1 MSALIDYTL
10 DRAKVHNPGG
20 SRAATFT
27 GVTVVAGPGHT
38 ALGNFPK
45 ALDLGT
51 AGKAKV
57 DLAGLTPDAARFTVQ
72 VALKVDALPASA
84 QTVLASTLLPFSLT
98 VERSVGTPTGV
109 AVVGRVTPAAGAK
122 QGASTTFATAIAPGT
137 WHVVALAYDTDTIG
151 VYVDGALQ
159 AVHAF
164 PNGAV
169 TVAAAGSLFL
179 GTDAQGGSHFG
190 GALAAVR
197 WSDDVPA
204 DLEALL
210 DARRTAPE
218 WYLSYKDESLVL
230 AGLDLGDPRSPIT
243 WSAAIGAS
251 TQAFQNGLLMYSED
265 AGVAFEMHGA
275 IWQLYAALADTA
287 PLGALVSDETNSR
300 AAGGRKSLFTSGG
313 IYWSAG
319 TGAFPVVGHLYLSY
333 ERLNEAA
340 GLGFPTAFAD
350 AVPGGLEQVF
360 QNARLY
366 LRAGASVAHEL
377 HGAILGHFLAT
388 GATGTWGFPL
398 TDESD
403 VVRDGTALGR
413 YNELENCTI
422 YWSGATGA
430 FEVHGDIRRK
440 YRDLGGPGGQL
451 GFPTSD
457 EGDIPGA
464 PAPARFNTFQN
475 GSLLW
480 FGTFDGMIVAT
491 SFSLFLSTVN
501 TVESEGLFMGQ
512 NDVYLRAMV
521 ADGAAMIV
529 NQRWPASGDSDDH
542 NVVQPNLRLPAQ
554 GGITT
559 NRADQVLTVT
569 IDVWDSD
576 DGAPFGGGDDHLGTW
591 TTQLTMANGWGLRES
606 GGVLHSGHFSNIND
620 IVLSVQPTP
629 PPGGF
634 APNDH
639 WWAVQNKGTQDI
651 AFTDYATAFSDVDS
665 DPEWW
670 DLDDDL
676 DRLFYALV
684 VDGLARGGNCFGMSL
699 ESIYADKGQSAF
711 SLPLSRFRDWDQL
724 RQTFNVKH
732 QYQVGSAPIWWFV
745 DQFVSG
751 RTHDPKAV
759 FLETQAAAARGDDP
773 VLCLAQNADF
783 SGAPHCI
790 RPIGWDTSTSP
801 WTITVHDPNFPSTSR
816 TLQVDPNANTF
827 HYAGAGATYDGTSS
841 SGGRLHYMPFHLLS
855 SREHTPVW
863 DAILLILAGT
873 VLILGSDAETVSLTD
888 AQGNDLDAF
897 GSRAGRLEAAGAP
910 LDDLFF
916 GVHGFNAGRLVP
928 GAGASDAARVAV
940 DRAAALRPVG
950 TGPVIDDGPVHG
962 VPVHTGPIHTGPVV
976 GPVVTGTVGTPA
988 QSRPVVG
995 ELRLRRRASVR
1006 DVTLGVRPPIRVVL
1020 GSVTLK
1026 QVAAG
1031 GVTRSRV
1038 AAALAQ
1044 DPAVHGTLG
1053 DATVHEVVSNP
1064 KLVARLGTTAQA
1076 ALGALQLAAASSDY
1090 VHQVRAVRAGSL
1102 DYAVRHGLSKLHLTA
1117 PVASGET
1124 ASLALSGVGTART
1137 VLGVTAQHDKA
1148 ASLRIDQKLGVT
1160 GDSLRLT
1167 LDGVPLTGGQA
1178 AQINAKPGIG
1188 GVEVVSGGAQV
1199 DVTVS
1204 VEAVVGGRSTS
1215 HRFSVPLQDG
1225 VRIDAASVLAAGGLG
1240 VSRIGQVFGPSLSK
1254 SVLPSQ

>member
-10 DRAKVHNPGG
+10 DRAAVHNPDG

-38 ALGNFPK
+38 ALGNLPK

-57 DLAGLTPDAARFTVQ
+57 DLAGLSPDTARFTVQ
-72 VALKVDALPASA
+72 VALKLDALPTSA
-84 QTVLASTLLPFSLT
+84 QTVLASTLLPYSLT
-98 VERSVGTPTGV
+98 VERSVGTAAGA
-109 AVVGRVTPAAGAK
+109 AVVGHVTPAAGAK
-122 QGASTTFATAIAPGT
+122 HGASTTYATAISPGS
-137 WHVVALAYDTDTIG
+137 WHVVALVYDTDTIG
-151 VYVDGALQ
+151 VFVDGALQ

-164 PNGAV
+164 PRGTV
-169 TVAAAGSLFL
+169 TVASAGALFL
-179 GTDAQGGSHFG
+179 GTDAQGGSHFD

-197 WSDDVPA
+197 WSDDVPSA
-204 DLEALL
+204 LEALL
-210 DARRTAPE
+210 DAHRTAPE
-218 WYLSYKDESLVL
+218 WYLGYKEESLVL
-230 AGLDLGDPRSPIT
+230 AGLDLGDPRSPVT
-243 WSAAIGAS
+243 WSPGIGAS
-251 TQAFQNGLLMYSED
+251 TQAYQNGLLMYAED

-275 IWQLYAALADTA
+275 IWQLYTSLADPN
-287 PLGALVSDETNSR
+287 PLGALVSDETDSR
-300 AAGGRKSLFTSGG
+300 ASGGRKSLFTGGG
-313 IYWSAG
+313 IYWSAAS
-319 TGAFPVVGHLYLSY
+319 GAFPVVGHLYLSY
-333 ERLNEAA
+333 ERLDEAA

-366 LRAGASVAHEL
+366 LKTGTTVAHEL
-377 HGAILGHFLAT
+377 HGAILAHFLAT

-403 VVRDGTALGR
+403 VVRDHTPIGR
-413 YNELENCTI
+413 YNELESCTI

-464 PAPARFNTFQN
+464 PAPARYNTFQN

-491 SFSLFLSTVN
+491 SFSLFLSKVD

-521 ADGAAMIV
+521 ADGPAMIV
-529 NQRWPASGDSDDH
+529 NQRWPATGDSDDH

-634 APNDH
+634 SANDH
-639 WWAVQNKGTQDI
+639 WWAVANRGTQDI
-651 AFTDYATAFSDVDS
+651 AYADYAAAFSDVDS
-665 DPEWW
+665 SPEWW

-684 VDGLARGGNCFGMSL
+684 IDGLARGGNCFGMSL
-699 ESIYADKGQSAF
+699 ESIYVDKNQSAF
-711 SLPLSRFRDWDQL
+711 SLPLSRFGDWNQL
-724 RQTFNVKH
+724 VETFNTKH

-745 DQFVSG
+745 DQFLSG
-751 RTHDPKAV
+751 RTHDPKTV

-773 VLCLAQNADF
+773 VLCIAQNADF

-888 AQGNDLDAF
+888 LQGNDLDAF
-897 GSRAGRLEAAGAP
+897 GARGRQLET
-910 LDDLFF
+910 
-916 GVHGFNAGRLVP
+916 
-928 GAGASDAARVAV
+928 AGASLEGLFVGVNGYSAGRTTGGGRIAE
-940 DRAAALRPVG
+940 LRPAG
-950 TGPVIDDGPVHG
+950 GPVVKDPGDGPVRTPPVH
-962 VPVHTGPIHTGPVV
+962 VPPVHTGPVVTGPVATPLV
-976 GPVVTGTVGTPA
+976 G
-988 QSRPVVG
+988 RPVVG
-995 ELRLRRRASVR
+995 EVKLRRRASVQ
-1006 DVTLGVRPPIRVVL
+1006 DVTLGLRPPVRVPL

-1026 QVAAG
+1026 QVATG
-1031 GVTRSRV
+1031 GVTRSKV
-1038 AAALAQ
+1038 ATALAQ
-1044 DPAVHGTLG
+1044 DPAVSRALG
-1053 DATVHEVVSNP
+1053 DATVHEVAGNP
-1064 KLVARLGTTAQA
+1064 KLVAQLTPAAQA
-1076 ALGALQLAAASSDY
+1076 AIGALQLAATASDY
-1090 VHQVRAVRAGSL
+1090 VHQVRAVRGGNL

-1117 PVASGET
+1117 PVAAGET
-1124 ASLALSGVGTART
+1124 ASLALSGLGTART

-1148 ASLRIDQKLGVT
+1148 ASVRIDQKLGVT
-1160 GDSLRLT
+1160 GDSLKLV

-1188 GVEVVSGGAQV
+1188 GVEVVSGGAHV

-1204 VEAVVGGRSTS
+1204 VEAVVAGRTTS

-1225 VRIDAASVLAAGGLG
+1225 VRIDPASVLSAGGLG
-1240 VSRIGQVFGPSLSK
+1240 VSQIGQVFGPSLSK
-1254 SVLPSQ
+1254 SVVPSM

>member
-1 MSALIDYTL
+1 MSALIDYRL
-10 DRAKVHNPGG
+10 DRAAVHNPDG
-20 SRAATFT
+20 SRAVTFT
-27 GVTVVAGPGHT
+27 GVTVVPGPGHT
-38 ALGNFPK
+38 ALGNLPK

-51 AGKAKV
+51 AGAAHV
-57 DLAGLTPDAARFTVQ
+57 DLAGLHPDAARFTVQ
-72 VALKVDALPASA
+72 VALRVDAVPASA

-98 VERSVGTPTGV
+98 VERSVSTPTGV

-122 QGASTTFATAIAPGT
+122 HGASTTYATAIAPGT
-137 WHVVALAYDTDTIG
+137 WHVVALAYDTDTVG

-164 PNGAV
+164 PRGTV
-169 TVAAAGSLFL
+169 TVASSGALFL
-179 GTDAQGGSHFG
+179 GTDTLGGSHLD

-210 DARRTAPE
+210 DGRRTSPE
-218 WYLSYKDESLVL
+218 WHLGYKDEAVAL
-230 AGLDLGDPRSPIT
+230 AGLDLGDPRSPVT
-243 WSAAIGAS
+243 WSAAVGAS
-251 TQAFQNGLLMYSED
+251 TQAFQNGLLMYAED

-275 IWQLYAALADTA
+275 IWQLYTSLADPS
-287 PLGALVSDETNSR
+287 PLGALVSDETDSR
-300 AAGGRKSLFTSGG
+300 APGGRKSLFTGGG
-313 IYWSAG
+313 IYWSAA

-340 GLGFPTAFAD
+340 GLGFPTAFAGT
-350 AVPGGLEQVF
+350 VPGGLEQVF

-366 LRAGASVAHEL
+366 LKSGASVAHEL
-377 HGAILGHFLAT
+377 HGGILAHFLAT
-388 GATGTWGFPL
+388 GGTAAWGFPL
-398 TDESD
+398 TDEAD
-403 VVRDGTALGR
+403 VVRDGAAIGR
-413 YNELENCTI
+413 YNELESCTI

-430 FEVHGDIRRK
+430 FEVHGDIRTK
-440 YRDLGGPGGQL
+440 YRSLGGPGGQL

-464 PAPARFNTFQN
+464 PAPARFTTFQN

-521 ADGAAMIV
+521 ADGPTMLV

-554 GGITT
+554 GGIVT

-591 TTQLTMANGWGLRES
+591 TTQLTMANGWGLREA

-634 APNDH
+634 GDDDH
-639 WWAVQNKGTQDI
+639 WWAVTNTGTQDI
-651 AFTDYATAFSDVDS
+651 AYTDYATAFSDVDS

-670 DLDDDL
+670 DVDDDL

-711 SLPLSRFRDWDQL
+711 SLPLSRFRDWNQL

-745 DQFVSG
+745 DQFLSG

-773 VLCLAQNADF
+773 VLCLAQNTDF

-790 RPIGWDTSTSP
+790 RPIRWDTGTTP
-801 WTITVHDPNFPSTSR
+801 WTITVHDPNFPSQSR
-816 TLQVDPNANTF
+816 TLQVDPDANTF
-827 HYAGAGATYDGTSS
+827 HYAGAGATYDGSS
-841 SGGRLHYMPFHLLS
+841 SGGGRLHYMPFHLLS

-873 VLILGSDAETVSLTD
+873 VLILGSDAETVSITD
-888 AQGNDLDAF
+888 TQGNDLDAF
-897 GSRAGRLEAAGAP
+897 GARGRRLEAAGAP
-910 LDDLFF
+910 LDDFFF
-916 GVHGFNAGRLVP
+916 GVHGFNAGRVT
-928 GAGASDAARVAV
+928 GTGASDAARVAV
-940 DRAAALRPVG
+940 GAPAGLRPVDAD
-950 TGPVIDDGPVHG
+950 PVTDGPVRTPPIH
-962 VPVHTGPIHTGPVV
+962 VPPVHG
-976 GPVVTGTVGTPA
+976 GPVVTGPVTTGPVGTA
-988 QSRPVVG
+988 ALARPVVG
-995 ELRLRRRASVR
+995 EVLLRRRTSVR
-1006 DVTLGVRPPIRVVL
+1006 DVTLGVRPPIRAGL
-1020 GSVTLK
+1020 GSITLK
-1026 QVAAG
+1026 QVASGA
-1031 GVTRSRV
+1031 VTRSRV
-1038 AAALAQ
+1038 AGALAQ
-1044 DPAVHGTLG
+1044 DPAVSGTLG
-1053 DATVHEVVSNP
+1053 DATVHEVLQDAR
-1064 KLVARLGTTAQA
+1064 LVARLTPAAQA
-1076 ALGALQLAAASSDY
+1076 AIGALQVAATASDY
-1090 VHQVRAVRAGSL
+1090 VHEVRAVRAGNL
-1102 DYAVRHGLSKLHLTA
+1102 DYAVRDGLSKLHLTA
-1117 PVASGET
+1117 PVGSGET
-1124 ASLALSGVGTART
+1124 ASLALSGLGTART

-1148 ASLRIDQKLGVT
+1148 ASVRIDQKLGVT

-1167 LDGVPLTGGQA
+1167 LDGVPLAGGQA

-1188 GVEVVSGGAQV
+1188 GVEVVSGGAHV
-1199 DVTVS
+1199 DVAVS
-1204 VEAVVGGRSTS
+1204 VEAVVGGRATS

-1225 VRIDAASVLAAGGLG
+1225 VRIDPASVLSAGGLG

>member
-1 MSALIDYTL
+1 MSALIDYKL
-10 DRAKVHNPGG
+10 DRAAVHNPDG
-20 SRAATFT
+20 SRAVTFT

-51 AGKAKV
+51 AGKAHV
-57 DLAGLTPDAARFTVQ
+57 DLAGLHPDAARFTVQ
-72 VALKVDALPASA
+72 VALRVDALPTSV

-98 VERSVGTPTGV
+98 VERSVGTPAGV
-109 AVVGRVTPAAGAK
+109 AIVGHVTPAAGAK
-122 QGASTTFATAIAPGT
+122 HGASTTFATAIAPGT
-137 WHVVALAYDTDTIG
+137 WHVVALVYDTDTIG
-151 VYVDGALQ
+151 VFVDGALQ

-164 PNGAV
+164 PRGTV
-169 TVAAAGSLFL
+169 TVASAGSLFL
-179 GTDAQGGSHFG
+179 GTDAQGGSHFD

-197 WSDDVPA
+197 WSDDVPSA
-204 DLEALL
+204 LEALL
-210 DARRTAPE
+210 DAHRTAPE
-218 WYLSYKDESLVL
+218 WYLSYKEESLVL
-230 AGLDLGDPRSPIT
+230 AGLDLGDPRSPVT
-243 WSAAIGAS
+243 WSPGIGAS
-251 TQAFQNGLLMYSED
+251 TQAYQNGLLMYAED

-275 IWQLYAALADTA
+275 IWQLYTSLADPT
-287 PLGALVSDETNSR
+287 PLGALVSDETDSR
-300 AAGGRKSLFTSGG
+300 ASGGRKSLFTGGG

-340 GLGFPTAFAD
+340 GLGFPTAFAG

-366 LRAGASVAHEL
+366 LKSGATVAHEL
-377 HGAILGHFLAT
+377 HGGILAHFLAT
-388 GATGTWGFPL
+388 GATGAWGFPL

-403 VVRDGTALGR
+403 VVRDGAAIGR

-422 YWSGATGA
+422 YWSGASGA
-430 FEVHGDIRRK
+430 FEVHGDIRAK
-440 YRDLGGPGGQL
+440 YRSLGGPGGQL

-480 FGTFDGMIVAT
+480 FGSFDGMIVAT

-501 TVESEGLFMGQ
+501 TVESEGLFMGE
-512 NDVYLRAMV
+512 NDVYLRATV
-521 ADGAAMIV
+521 TDGGATVV
-529 NQRWPASGDSDDH
+529 NQRWPASGDAGGH

-554 GGITT
+554 GGIVT

-569 IDVWDSD
+569 VDVWDSD

-591 TTQLTMANGWGLRES
+591 TTQLTMANGWGLRDS
-606 GGVLHSGHFSNIND
+606 GGVLHSGRFSNIND

-634 APNDH
+634 SANDH
-639 WWAVQNKGTQDI
+639 WWAVTNTGTQDI
-651 AFTDYATAFSDVDS
+651 AYTDYATAFSDVDS
-665 DPEWW
+665 SPEWW

-699 ESIYADKGQSAF
+699 ESIYVDKGQSAF
-711 SLPLSRFRDWDQL
+711 SLPLSRFRDWNQL

-745 DQFVSG
+745 DQFLSG
-751 RTHDPKAV
+751 HTHDPKTV

-773 VLCLAQNADF
+773 VLCIAQNTDF

-841 SGGRLHYMPFHLLS
+841 SGGRMHYMPFHLLS

-873 VLILGSDAETVSLTD
+873 VLILGSDTETVSITD
-888 AQGNDLDAF
+888 LQGNDLDGF
-897 GSRAGRLEAAGAP
+897 GARGRQLEASGAS
-910 LDDLFF
+910 LEGMFV
-916 GVHGFNAGRLVP
+916 GVNGYNAGRTT
-928 GAGASDAARVAV
+928 GAGRTAQ
-940 DRAAALRPVG
+940 LRPG
-950 TGPVIDDGPVHG
+950 DGPIIRDPGDDGPVR
-962 VPVHTGPIHTGPVV
+962 VPPVRVPPIHPGPIVTGPA
-976 GPVVTGTVGTPA
+976 VTPLG
-988 QSRPVVG
+988 RPVAG
-995 ELRLRRRASVR
+995 EVMLRRRTTVR
-1006 DVTLGVRPPIRVVL
+1006 DVTLGLRPPVRGVL

-1038 AAALAQ
+1038 AGALAQ
-1044 DPAVHGTLG
+1044 DPAVSGSLG
-1053 DATVHEVVSNP
+1053 DATVHEVAGDP
-1064 KLVARLGTTAQA
+1064 KLVARLTPAAQA
-1076 ALGALQLAAASSDY
+1076 AIGALQVAATASDY
-1090 VHQVRAVRAGSL
+1090 VHQVKAVRGGNL
-1102 DYAVRHGLSKLHLTA
+1102 DYAVRDGLSKLHLTA

-1124 ASLALSGVGTART
+1124 ASLALSGLGTART

-1148 ASLRIDQKLGVT
+1148 ASVRIDQKLGVT

-1167 LDGVPLTGGQA
+1167 LDGVPLTGGQL

-1188 GVEVVSGGAQV
+1188 GVEVVSGGAHV
-1199 DVTVS
+1199 DVAVS
-1204 VEAVVGGRSTS
+1204 VDAVVDGRTTS

-1225 VRIDAASVLAAGGLG
+1225 VRIDPASVLSAGGLG
-1240 VSRIGQVFGPSLSK
+1240 VSAIGQMFGPSLSK

>member
-1 MSALIDYTL
+1 MSALIDYKL
-10 DRAKVHNPGG
+10 DHGSVHNPDG
-20 SRAATFT
+20 SRAVTLT
-27 GVTVVAGPGHT
+27 GVKVVAGPGHT
-38 ALGNFPK
+38 VLGNLPK
-45 ALDLGT
+45 ALDLRT
-51 AGKAKV
+51 AGKGRV
-57 DLAGLTPDAARFTVQ
+57 DLAGLAPDAARFTVQ
-72 VALKVDALPASA
+72 VALRIDALPASA

-98 VERSVGTPTGV
+98 VERSVGTPAGV
-109 AVVGRVTPAAGAK
+109 AVVGHVTPAAGAK
-122 QGASTTFATAIAPGT
+122 HGASTTYATAISPGS
-137 WHVVALAYDTDTIG
+137 WHVVALVYDTDTIG
-151 VYVDGALQ
+151 VFVDGALQ

-164 PNGAV
+164 PRGAV
-169 TVAAAGSLFL
+169 TVASSGALFL
-179 GTDAQGGSHFG
+179 GTDAHGGSHFD

-218 WYLSYKDESLVL
+218 WYLGYKEESLVL

-243 WSAAIGAS
+243 WSAGIGAS
-251 TQAFQNGLLMYSED
+251 TQAFQNGLLMYAED

-275 IWQLYAALADTA
+275 IWQLYTSLADPA
-287 PLGALVSDETNSR
+287 PLGALVSDETASR
-300 AAGGRKSLFTSGG
+300 AAGGRKSLFTAGG
-313 IYWSAG
+313 IYWSAA

-333 ERLNEAA
+333 ERLDEAA

-360 QNARLY
+360 QTARLY
-366 LRAGASVAHEL
+366 LKSGTTVAHEL
-377 HGAILGHFLAT
+377 HGAILAHFLAT

-403 VVRDGTALGR
+403 IVRGGTAIGR
-413 YNELENCTI
+413 YNELESCTI

-440 YRDLGGPGGQL
+440 YRDLGGPAGQL

-464 PAPARFNTFQN
+464 PAPARYNTFQH

-501 TVESEGLFMGQ
+501 TVESEGAFMGQ
-512 NDVYLRAMV
+512 NDIYLRATV
-521 ADGAAMIV
+521 TDGATTIV
-529 NQRWPASGDSDDH
+529 NQRWPASGDAGGR
-542 NVVQPNLRLPAQ
+542 NVVQPNLLLPAQ
-554 GGITT
+554 GTVTT
-559 NRADQVLTVT
+559 NRADQVITVT

-576 DGAPFGGGDDHLGTW
+576 DGAPFGGGDDHLGKW
-591 TTQLTMANGWGLRES
+591 TKQLTMANGWGMRES
-606 GGVLHSGHFSNIND
+606 GGVLHSGHFSDIND
-620 IVLSVQPTP
+620 IVLSVRPTP

-634 APNDH
+634 TPNQH
-639 WWAVQNKGTQDI
+639 WWAVTNQGTHDI
-651 AFTDYATAFSDVDS
+651 AYKDYAAAFKDVDS
-665 DPEWW
+665 EPEWW
-670 DLDDDL
+670 DLDDDVKS
-676 DRLFYALV
+676 LFYSLV
-684 VDGLARGGNCFGMSL
+684 IDSLAQGGNCFGMSL
-699 ESIYADKGQSAF
+699 ESIYVDKGQSAF
-711 SLPLSRFRDWDQL
+711 GLPLSRFTTWDQL
-724 RQTFNVKH
+724 VETFNVKH

-745 DQFVSG
+745 DQFLSG
-751 RTHDPKAV
+751 NTHDPKTV

-790 RPIGWDTSTSP
+790 RPIAWNTSTNP

-816 TLQVDPNANTF
+816 TLQLDPNANTF
-827 HYAGAGATYDGTSS
+827 HYAGAGATYDGSS
-841 SGGRLHYMPFHLLS
+841 SGGGRLHYMPFHLLS
-855 SREHTPVW
+855 GPERTPVW

-873 VLILGSDAETVSLTD
+873 VLILGSDTETVSLTD
-888 AQGNDLDAF
+888 LQGNDLDAY
-897 GSRAGRLEAAGAP
+897 GSRGHQLEVSGAS
-910 LDDLFF
+910 LEGMFV
-916 GVHGFNAGRLVP
+916 GVGGYNAGRTT
-928 GAGASDAARVAV
+928 GRG
-940 DRAAALRPVG
+940 RAAQLRPVDG
-950 TGPVIDDGPVHG
+950 PVVTGPVGSPVHTPP
-962 VPVHTGPIHTGPVV
+962 VHVPPVYVPPVHVPPVHTGPIVTGPVTQAV
-976 GPVVTGTVGTPA
+976 A
-988 QSRPVVG
+988 RPVVG
-995 ELRLRRRASVR
+995 ELLLRRRASVR
-1006 DVTLGVRPPIRVVL
+1006 DVTLGVRPPVRVPL

-1031 GVTRSRV
+1031 VATRSKV
-1038 AAALAQ
+1038 AGALAQ
-1044 DPAVHGTLG
+1044 DPAVRGALG
-1053 DATVHEVVSNP
+1053 DATVHEVATNP
-1064 KLVARLGTTAQA
+1064 KLVAQLTPA
-1076 ALGALQLAAASSDY
+1076 ARAAIGALQLAATSSDY
-1090 VHQVRAVRAGSL
+1090 VHQVKAVRAGNL

-1148 ASLRIDQKLGVT
+1148 ASVRIDQKLGVT
-1160 GDSLRLT
+1160 GDSLVLK

-1188 GVEVVSGGAQV
+1188 GVEVVSGGADV

-1215 HRFSVPLQDG
+1215 HRFTVPLQGG
-1225 VRIDAASVLAAGGLG
+1225 VRIDPASVLAAGGLG
-1240 VSRIGQVFGPSLSK
+1240 VSKIGQVFGPPLSK
-1254 SVLPSQ
+1254 SVVPSQ

>member
-1 MSALIDYTL
+1 M
-10 DRAKVHNPGG
+10 
-20 SRAATFT
+20 
-27 GVTVVAGPGHT
+27 
-38 ALGNFPK
+38 
-45 ALDLGT
+45 
-51 AGKAKV
+51 
-57 DLAGLTPDAARFTVQ
+57 
-72 VALKVDALPASA
+72 
-84 QTVLASTLLPFSLT
+84 
-98 VERSVGTPTGV
+98 
-109 AVVGRVTPAAGAK
+109 
-122 QGASTTFATAIAPGT
+122 
-137 WHVVALAYDTDTIG
+137 
-151 VYVDGALQ
+151 
-159 AVHAF
+159 
-164 PNGAV
+164 
-169 TVAAAGSLFL
+169 
-179 GTDAQGGSHFG
+179 
-190 GALAAVR
+190 
-197 WSDDVPA
+197 
-204 DLEALL
+204 
-210 DARRTAPE
+210 
-218 WYLSYKDESLVL
+218 
-230 AGLDLGDPRSPIT
+230 
-243 WSAAIGAS
+243 
-251 TQAFQNGLLMYSED
+251 
-265 AGVAFEMHGA
+265 
-275 IWQLYAALADTA
+275 
-287 PLGALVSDETNSR
+287 
-300 AAGGRKSLFTSGG
+300 
-313 IYWSAG
+313 
-319 TGAFPVVGHLYLSY
+319 
-333 ERLNEAA
+333 
-340 GLGFPTAFAD
+340 
-350 AVPGGLEQVF
+350 F

-366 LRAGASVAHEL
+366 LKSDATVAHEL
-377 HGAILGHFLAT
+377 HGGILAHFLAI

-430 FEVHGDIRRK
+430 FEVHGDIRLK

-480 FGTFDGMIVAT
+480 FGTFDGMVVAT

-512 NDVYLRAMV
+512 NDVYLRATV
-521 ADGAAMIV
+521 ADGPAMIV

-559 NRADQVLTVT
+559 NRADQVVTVT

-591 TTQLTMANGWGLRES
+591 TTQLTMANGWGLLES

-634 APNDH
+634 SANDH
-639 WWAVQNKGTQDI
+639 WWAVGNRGTQDI
-651 AFTDYATAFSDVDS
+651 AYADYATAFSDVDS
-665 DPEWW
+665 SPEWW

-684 VDGLARGGNCFGMSL
+684 ADGLARGGNCFGMSL
-699 ESIYADKGQSAF
+699 ESIYVDKGQSAF
-711 SLPLSRFRDWDQL
+711 SLPLSRFRDWNQL
-724 RQTFNVKH
+724 SETFNVKH

-745 DQFVSG
+745 DQFLTG

-759 FLETQAAAARGDDP
+759 FLATQAAAACGDDP
-773 VLCLAQNADF
+773 VLCLAQNSDF

-790 RPIGWDTSTSP
+790 RPIAWDTSTSP
-801 WTITVHDPNFPSTSR
+801 WTITVHDPNFPSTAR

-888 AQGNDLDAF
+888 TQGNDLDAF
-897 GSRAGRLEAAGAP
+897 GTRGRQLETAGAP
-910 LDDLFF
+910 LDGLFF
-916 GVHGFNAGRLVP
+916 GVNGFNAGRTTRGP
-928 GAGASDAARVAV
+928 GATDAARIAV
-940 DRAAALRPVG
+940 DGPVGLRPVG
-950 TGPVIDDGPVHG
+950 DGPVVTG
-962 VPVHTGPIHTGPVV
+962 PVHTGPIHTGPIVKGPIST
-976 GPVVTGTVGTPA
+976 GPVTQALV
-988 QSRPVVG
+988 RPVLG
-995 ELRLRRRASVR
+995 ELLLRRRTSVR
-1006 DVTLGVRPPIRVVL
+1006 DVTLGVRPPVRVVL

-1031 GVTRSRV
+1031 GVTRSKV
-1038 AAALAQ
+1038 AKALAQ
-1044 DPAVHGTLG
+1044 DPAVSGSLG
-1053 DATVHEVVSNP
+1053 DATVHEVASNP
-1064 KLVARLGTTAQA
+1064 KLVSRLGPTAQA
-1076 ALGALQLAAASSDY
+1076 ALGALQLAATASDY
-1090 VHQVRAVRAGSL
+1090 VHEVKAVRTGNL

-1148 ASLRIDQKLGVT
+1148 ASIRIDQKLGVT

-1188 GVEVVSGGAQV
+1188 GVEVVSGGAHV
-1199 DVTVS
+1199 DVAVS
-1204 VEAVVGGRSTS
+1204 IEAVVDGRSTS

-1225 VRIDAASVLAAGGLG
+1225 VRIDPASVLASGGLG
-1240 VSRIGQVFGPSLSK
+1240 VSAIGQMFGPSLSK
-1254 SVLPSQ
+1254 TVVPSQ